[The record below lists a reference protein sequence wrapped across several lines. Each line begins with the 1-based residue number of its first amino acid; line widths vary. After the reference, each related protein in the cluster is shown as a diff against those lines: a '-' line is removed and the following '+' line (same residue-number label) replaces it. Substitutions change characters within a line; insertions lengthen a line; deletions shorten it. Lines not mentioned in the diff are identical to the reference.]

1 MITIMK
7 ELLTKWITA
16 LEKEVSLQQGLV
28 AFNFGL
34 FESED
39 GCYAIYLAGAESY
52 DKDDEDWACD
62 TAYQSQ
68 PLLLHDD
75 RLSTMDWEEAQTA
88 IADAIRELL
97 SKDFKDSCFS
107 KKIITI
113 GFDDG
118 NLSRLQ

>member
-1 MITIMK
+1 MK
-7 ELLTKWITA
+7 QRIKEWIDQVS
-16 LEKEVSLQQGLV
+16 KEAILQEGLV
-28 AFNFGL
+28 AYNFGI
-34 FESED
+34 FESSK
-39 GCYAIYLAGAESY
+39 GYGIYLAGSDSY
-52 DKDDEDWACD
+52 DEDDDDWACD

-75 RLSTMDWEEAQTA
+75 RLSAMDWEEAQTA
-88 IADAIRELL
+88 IADAIKELL